1 VSGDSALVA
10 EAGLKTVLSISVVST
25 LSVGICVDVDAVGK
39 KWCMFFG
46 IKISAVGLGRF
57 VDPAAV
63 VSALV
68 AIVGEGGPAFAADAD
83 VVAGR
88 DLLIISAIHML
99 ALDFKILFT
108 VSFVARFHCSKATL
122 VAFICIVLTC
132 MIDVNAAV
140 ADVAAFH
147 F

>member
-1 VSGDSALVA
+1 MSGDSALVA

-88 DLLIISAIHML
+88 DLLIISTIHML
-99 ALDFKILFT
+99 A
-108 VSFVARFHCSKATL
+108 
-122 VAFICIVLTC
+122 
-132 MIDVNAAV
+132 
-140 ADVAAFH
+140 
-147 F
+147 